1 MKTTIHKA
9 CIWLMAGVLGCTGLS
24 GITVAQPALEPLLV
38 RLDWTPWGVHG
49 AFHLAQQKGW
59 YRQAGLDVVMEDG
72 NGSVTT
78 VQIVG
83 SNDRFDVGHA
93 ALSSMMIAR
102 DKGLPVKAVAPFA
115 RRSDIGML
123 APLDSGIRGPG
134 DLRGKKL
141 VYTAGSLEA
150 PFIDAFLK
158 AGSLTRNDIELLNV
172 EAAGK
177 MTTYVMNRADAVVS
191 TIPFVWPFAMQR
203 RPSIAVSFADFD
215 LNMPSFGIFASEAK
229 LAKRGQAIAKF
240 ASVTARTWQYIF
252 DGHQDE
258 AVRAIMAQRPQAR
271 LDPRVLRGQMDV
283 LHEYFGKPARGDRVG
298 VPDPADWEQ
307 AVRTLTSV
315 NLISARS
322 VASNFYVT
330 DFVHPERYDDMV
342 QQ

>member
-1 MKTTIHKA
+1 MKTTIFKLCVYLLTA
-9 CIWLMAGVLGCTGLS
+9 MS
-24 GITVAQPALEPLLV
+24 GSNALAQARLEPLTV

-83 SNDRFDVGHA
+83 SSNRFDVGHA

-123 APLDSGIRGPG
+123 APLDSGIQGPG

-150 PFIDAFLK
+150 PFIDAFLG
-158 AGSLTRNDIELLNV
+158 AGGLTRDNIELLNV
-172 EAAGK
+172 DAAGK

-203 RPSIAVSFADFD
+203 RPSRAVPFADFD
-215 LNMPSFGIFASEAK
+215 LNMPSFGIFASEEK
-229 LAKRGQAIAKF
+229 LAKRGAAISTF
-240 ASVTARTWQYIF
+240 ASVTARAWQYIYA
-252 DGHQDE
+252 GNQDE
-258 AVRAIMAQRPQAR
+258 AVQAIITQRPQAR
-271 LDPRVLRGQMDV
+271 LDPQVLRGQIDV
-283 LHEYFGKPARGDRVG
+283 LFEYFGKPAAGQRIGI
-298 VPDPADWEQ
+298 PQPADWIQ

-315 NLISARS
+315 NLIGERS
-322 VASNFYVT
+322 QPADFYVT
-330 DFVHPERYDDMV
+330 DFVHPERFDAMV
-342 QQ
+342 DR